1 MSAALLWDERTP
13 YDLSSV
19 CIVPC
24 RTATVADNHEQ
35 TPHKE
40 RANTIHAISTPGNND
55 SPTPVVEQARVPA
68 ASGGDADD
76 VQHEAMD
83 AAARRGNPAAEIAR
97 LKEEAEAQ
105 ERARIAQARA
115 ATAKTNAGD
124 TGESKAFLSSK

>member
-1 MSAALLWDERTP
+1 MNVLPTISAVSVLFHVAQQPSPTTTNKLLT
-13 YDLSSV
+13 
-19 CIVPC
+19 
-24 RTATVADNHEQ
+24 
-35 TPHKE
+35 KE

-55 SPTPVVEQARVPA
+55 SPTPVVEQARAPA